1 MANQIAMLVQ
11 LMIVRANAEKVCL
24 IARLTIKMP
33 VDIHALKMGSG
44 KRECIL
50 EFIVISV

>member
-33 VDIHALKMGSG
+33 VDIHALKMGG
-44 KRECIL
+44 KRECIQ